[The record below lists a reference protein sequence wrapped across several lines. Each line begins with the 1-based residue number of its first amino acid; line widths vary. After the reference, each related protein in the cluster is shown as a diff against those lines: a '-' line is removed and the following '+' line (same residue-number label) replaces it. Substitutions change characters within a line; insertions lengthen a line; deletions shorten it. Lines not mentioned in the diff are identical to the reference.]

1 LLGVGK
7 ILTHESSSILC
18 FYFILKPFATRFD
31 ILRFNVVFFEDPVN
45 RAWVRAAS
53 IAEFRPGESAPGFPA
68 RTTVKAADRL
78 AASVKLAETASA
90 LDMGERRKRFSFSSR
105 YKGNWSKANN
115 NNTPD
120 DRFLIS
126 LYLKATFF
134 KLN

>member
-1 LLGVGK
+1 MILLY
-7 ILTHESSSILC
+7 
-18 FYFILKPFATRFD
+18 YFLSMKPFATRLYIF
-31 ILRFNVVFFEDPVN
+31 RFNVVFFEDPVN

-90 LDMGERRKRFSFSSR
+90 LDMDERRKRFSFSAR
-105 YKGNWSKANN
+105 YKGIWRKANN

-126 LYLKATFF
+126 LVSQSDKFSNQSKSLI
-134 KLN
+134 LIRLS